1 LFSFIFI
8 LLNNFYL
15 AVDIGHVL
23 YDVNSLKF
31 VIISSV
37 FGTGSKFPFER
48 NMLSIHLVPGV
59 IHVGIHRTVLKYD
72 LHMCTHV
79 QTALD
84 YHVYVFSHTEVH
96 ICGECIK
103 C

>member
-1 LFSFIFI
+1 MNLGK
-8 LLNNFYL
+8 
-15 AVDIGHVL
+15 GHVGSPI
-23 YDVNSLKF
+23 YVCTI
-31 VIISSV
+31 IISSV

-79 QTALD
+79 HAFACV
-84 YHVYVFSHTEVH
+84 HGSVYVHCTCRHV
-96 ICGECIK
+96 
-103 C
+103 